1 MELKTNIRPFYPWR
15 PIRRIFTRR
24 PQLQLH
30 EKSITINNNMMPNLV
45 FFLSDGVMELLCM
58 RYLLQVRNRINL
70 RCSSLTKRTLLCK
83 EAGRSHLT
91 GMYHNSEHP
100 NHREYQKQVQLTVK
114 FFLTLAFPRQILLLI
129 TEFPL
134 FCIEF
139 FLGGVPYPKVDGKA
153 LSSLLQEGYRMP
165 RPSHLDTKL

>member
-1 MELKTNIRPFYPWR
+1 
-15 PIRRIFTRR
+15 
-24 PQLQLH
+24 
-30 EKSITINNNMMPNLV
+30 MPNLV

-58 RYLLQVRNRINL
+58 RYLLQVRKRINL

-100 NHREYQKQVQLTVK
+100 NHREYQKQVQLIKRTVK

-139 FLGGVPYPKVDGKA
+139 FYRR
-153 LSSLLQEGYRMP
+153 SSLSKGGRKSSLIVASGRLQNAQAIAFRYKTV
-165 RPSHLDTKL
+165 S

>member
-1 MELKTNIRPFYPWR
+1 
-15 PIRRIFTRR
+15 
-24 PQLQLH
+24 
-30 EKSITINNNMMPNLV
+30 MPNLV

-70 RCSSLTKRTLLCK
+70 RGSSLTKRTLLCK

-100 NHREYQKQVQLTVK
+100 NHREYQKQVQLIKRTVK
-114 FFLTLAFPRQILLLI
+114 FFLTLAFQRQILLLI

-139 FLGGVPYPKVDGKA
+139 FLQEEFLIQRWTEKLSHRCFRKVTECPGHRIQIQNCKLMSA
-153 LSSLLQEGYRMP
+153 FFCCLLCN
-165 RPSHLDTKL
+165 